1 MERVVHEQIT
11 SYLIVN
17 DILNQSQ
24 HGFHKGRS
32 TTTNLLESVTDWI
45 FATDSHN
52 NTDVLYIDLT
62 KAFDSVVYSKL
73 LLKLSWLG
81 SWNNL
86 LKWIDLS
93 NRKQCTVIEGLCS
106 PLADVTSGVP
116 QNSVLGPLLFFMFE
130 NDLPDYLIKTHSFTS
145 SPIKLFAL
153 VCLLPTNVRPL
164 PALFSGF

>member
-62 KAFDSVVYSKL
+62 KAFDSVVYPKL

-81 SWNNL
+81 ICDNL
-86 LKWIDLS
+86 LKWIDSYLS

-116 QNSVLGPLLFFMFE
+116 QGSVLGPLLFLMFV
-130 NDLPDYLIKTHSFTS
+130 NDLLDYLIKTH
-145 SPIKLFAL
+145 
-153 VCLLPTNVRPL
+153 
-164 PALFSGF
+164 